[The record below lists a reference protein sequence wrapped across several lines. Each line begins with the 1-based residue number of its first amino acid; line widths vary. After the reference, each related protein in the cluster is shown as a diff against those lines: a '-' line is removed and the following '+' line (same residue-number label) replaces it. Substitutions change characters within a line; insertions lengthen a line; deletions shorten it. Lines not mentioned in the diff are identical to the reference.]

1 MASRGAAAMRLL
13 QTPQP
18 QQLGAKL
25 RNGQRDHPNRFVK
38 LMSHFLK
45 N

>member
-1 MASRGAAAMRLL
+1 MASWGAAAMRLL

-18 QQLGAKL
+18 EQLGAKL
-25 RNGQRDHPNRFVK
+25 RNCQRDHPDRFVK
-38 LMSHFLK
+38 FMPHLLK